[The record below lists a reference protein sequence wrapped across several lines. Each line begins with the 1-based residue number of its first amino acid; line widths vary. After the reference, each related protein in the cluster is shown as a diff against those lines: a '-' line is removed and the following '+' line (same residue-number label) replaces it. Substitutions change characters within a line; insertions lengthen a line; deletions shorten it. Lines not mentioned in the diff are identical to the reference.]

1 VQTSHA
7 TTIGRMSGVREA
19 LAKFTD
25 SSTTFRALVDLL
37 RSAGVIVP
45 TVIASTSVSP
55 ARQFI
60 LDYPGFSASVH
71 PDPAVLAAL
80 PRTELDNLSW
90 VFGVNRQG
98 RKADV
103 ARRII
108 LLLRAPLNASLKRK
122 QTRSLMSVP
131 HNMSATIPPSAATY
145 SNALTDTELYRMLAS
160 QIDGAPMATASAAG
174 LLPQPQHLRA
184 SESTGPLVRRGSM
197 RRSSSV
203 TNAGASTAPTAS
215 VTGRRGHSAV
225 YSILDRYQFLEPENP
240 FNIPVSPPLGET
252 IRFVVFS
259 AEQLSRGVEPAI
271 TFRTPTPRG
280 DETGV
285 DVQVHLRCLR
295 VENNKQPSTWLQS
308 WPFPAAARI
317 NGHNLTIN
325 QALRYTSGKLA
336 GLDAATNIS
345 AFLRKYKADPNPD
358 QTSNHVVLRRHAST
372 ASSAPGT
379 YVMFVQEIGVH
390 SAEVMKI
397 QIVAQSKAYWHEH
410 YEKYRAKQARKILE
424 AAARSVEGTEDQQLG
439 DSDLSNFEL
448 ARRGVVQFMNADGLC
463 SSSMKVSLCCPL
475 SLNRMRVPVKG
486 RKCLHVQCFDLE
498 DFLMYTRRSPKFLCP
513 VCNKPNALPSDLV
526 VSPYIERALE
536 LFSCDEVE
544 VGSDGSLTAVVAQR
558 NGVQS
563 DDEDDDDPGE
573 DGRSED
579 VARSNPGEQGSGC
592 GERGHPPPAN
602 VVDLTLSDDEDGPA
616 ERRVSSLRTTA
627 QTHIVPFAASAAN
640 PIPRGV
646 AERLIAAVNC
656 TARYET
662 AAAVAFTRDN
672 GVRSND
678 TGPALD
684 YLGAPGVRNID
695 TGPAIDHLGMPGIP
709 ENNIF
714 DDLVPPGTNAAWGCD
729 VIALDSD

>member
-1 VQTSHA
+1 
-7 TTIGRMSGVREA
+7 
-19 LAKFTD
+19 
-25 SSTTFRALVDLL
+25 
-37 RSAGVIVP
+37 
-45 TVIASTSVSP
+45 
-55 ARQFI
+55 
-60 LDYPGFSASVH
+60 
-71 PDPAVLAAL
+71 
-80 PRTELDNLSW
+80 
-90 VFGVNRQG
+90 
-98 RKADV
+98 
-103 ARRII
+103 
-108 LLLRAPLNASLKRK
+108 
-122 QTRSLMSVP
+122 
-131 HNMSATIPPSAATY
+131 
-145 SNALTDTELYRMLAS
+145 
-160 QIDGAPMATASAAG
+160 
-174 LLPQPQHLRA
+174 
-184 SESTGPLVRRGSM
+184 
-197 RRSSSV
+197 
-203 TNAGASTAPTAS
+203 
-215 VTGRRGHSAV
+215 
-225 YSILDRYQFLEPENP
+225 
-240 FNIPVSPPLGET
+240 
-252 IRFVVFS
+252 
-259 AEQLSRGVEPAI
+259 
-271 TFRTPTPRG
+271 
-280 DETGV
+280 
-285 DVQVHLRCLR
+285 
-295 VENNKQPSTWLQS
+295 
-308 WPFPAAARI
+308 
-317 NGHNLTIN
+317 
-325 QALRYTSGKLA
+325 
-336 GLDAATNIS
+336 
-345 AFLRKYKADPNPD
+345 
-358 QTSNHVVLRRHAST
+358 
-372 ASSAPGT
+372 
-379 YVMFVQEIGVH
+379 MFVQEIGVH

-544 VGSDGSLTAVVAQR
+544 VGSDGS
-558 NGVQS
+558 
-563 DDEDDDDPGE
+563 
-573 DGRSED
+573 ED

-672 GVRSND
+672 SVRSND